1 MKVVAIIISVTAIG
15 LATTGAASSLTAS
28 KVVHV
33 HSGDRVV
40 VNNNLGCFVGPSNI
54 VCGGSQTSR
63 ISADIR
69 TDGEI
74 VIQAQPTP
82 HGVYP
87 EMFIKRAECTAAGV
101 CDLVVSRG

>member
-1 MKVVAIIISVTAIG
+1 MRVTITISVAAIA
-15 LATTGAASSLTAS
+15 LATAGAASSLTAG

-33 HSGDRVV
+33 RSGDRVV
-40 VNNNLGCFVGPSNI
+40 VNNNLGCFVASNSI

-63 ISADIR
+63 ISADIH
-69 TDGEI
+69 TNGEI
-74 VIQAQPTP
+74 VIQVQPTP

-101 CDLVVSRG
+101 CDLVLGRG